1 MHPRSRAVPQEPALP
16 KLPGPV
22 FNQYHQCCL
31 QRTGPRSQKTLDS
44 AKSMAAAEAWDAALL
59 RDPTWVLGSVAAW
72 MSAMPMRSRWQLP
85 LRLQLQWQWV
95 SALVCLPRSLRR
107 KYRPDPNQTRYLVDP
122 HRRIESKRCGQPSYS
137 THPDSQEAGV
147 AGWE

>member
-1 MHPRSRAVPQEPALP
+1 MDGRPRALPQKKALP
-16 KLPGPV
+16 KLPEPV
-22 FNQYHQCCL
+22 FTQYHQHRL
-31 QRTGPRSQKTLDS
+31 QFTRRRSQKTLDS
-44 AKSMAAAEAWDAALL
+44 VKSMAAAEAWDAALP
-59 RDPTWVLGSVAAW
+59 RDPTWVLGSAAAW

-85 LRLQLQWQWV
+85 LRLRLQWQWA
-95 SALVCLPRSLRR
+95 SALVCLPRSLRP

-122 HRRIESKRCGQPSYS
+122 HSRIESKRCGQPSYS